1 MTSTFT
7 DALLAMNAWVELSI
21 LAKATIIIT
30 TGLIVARLAT
40 RASASV
46 RHLVLAVTVTT
57 VGALPIIGA
66 VLPGITIE
74 VERANNSIAQS
85 TAKEP
90 VETMIAPR
98 SADETK
104 QVINDNLRAMPSW
117 QVIFRIVWVGGAI
130 LLLGSLV
137 RDLMRLRRIRST
149 GLPSLALTEVTQ
161 GLAARCGVSRS
172 IEVLLHEDVPA
183 PLTCGILQPVIV
195 LPADATSWT
204 QADLDR
210 ALVHELEHVK
220 RGDWIVQLVA
230 RATCA
235 AYWFHPLVWIARRS
249 LCLEAERACDDA
261 VIENSRPAEYAEQLV
276 LLARRLSSAQQLPTL
291 GMANRCD
298 LATRVSALLD
308 SSQSRGRAGRF
319 MVASAL
325 GLGGLLVMAIAPV
338 RTVALAKAPSLLF
351 AHESGGQEPRKQI
364 VWQKQGERAPAPVD
378 VALYEAAEKGDTDA
392 IEKLLNE
399 GANVNATLYGDGT
412 PLIGA
417 ARNGHLEA
425 VRFLLDRGADPNL
438 SVSGDGNPLIMAA
451 REGHIGVVALL
462 LDRGAAID
470 QMVSGDENA
479 LIQASN
485 EGHLEVVKL
494 LVTRGANV
502 NAKAWAEGS
511 SNGRQGEWRTPL
523 GMAYKSGHKEVFTFL
538 LSAGAK

>member
-7 DALLAMNAWVELSI
+7 EALLAMNAWVELSI
-21 LAKATIIIT
+21 LAKATIIIA
-30 TGLIVARLAT
+30 TGLIVARLAS

-74 VERANNSIAQS
+74 VERASNSIAQS
-85 TAKEP
+85 TVTEP

-98 SADETK
+98 SADETT
-104 QVINDNLRAMPSW
+104 QVINDSLWAMPSW
-117 QVIFRIVWVGGAI
+117 QVIFRIVWIGGAI
-130 LLLGSLV
+130 LFLGSLV
-137 RDLMRLRRIRST
+137 LDLMRLRRIRSS
-149 GLPSLALTEVTQ
+149 GLPALALTGVTR
-161 GLAARCGVSRS
+161 GLATRCGVSRS

-204 QADLDR
+204 EADVER

-220 RGDWIVQLVA
+220 RGDWIIQLVA

-235 AYWFHPLVWIARRS
+235 AYWCHPLVWIARRS

-261 VIENSRPAEYAEQLV
+261 VIQHSRPSEYAEQLV
-276 LLARRLSSAQQLPTL
+276 LLARRLSSAREQTTL

-298 LATRVSALLD
+298 LTTRVSALLD
-308 SSQSRGRAGRF
+308 SSQRRGRAGRF
-319 MVASAL
+319 MVAIAL

-351 AHESGGQEPRKQI
+351 AHKSGGQEPIK
-364 VWQKQGERAPAPVD
+364 GERAPAPVD
-378 VALYEAAEKGDTDA
+378 VALYEAAEKGDTRS

-417 ARNGHLEA
+417 ARQGRLEA
-425 VRFLLDRGADPNL
+425 VRLLLDRGADPNL

-462 LDRGAAID
+462 LDREAAID
-470 QMVSGDENA
+470 QIVPGDENA
-479 LIQASN
+479 LIQASH

-523 GMAYKSGHKEVFTFL
+523 GMAYKAGHKAVFEFL